1 MSPKH
6 DLTVIS
12 FFFFSFHIVI
22 ILAAI
27 MITYTILVF
36 FMLEKGNI
44 ENNMKHMCGVKC
56 P

>member
-12 FFFFSFHIVI
+12 FFFSFHIVI
-22 ILAAI
+22 ILATI
-27 MITYTILVF
+27 MIRYTILFYF
-36 FMLEKGNI
+36 FMLEQGYI
-44 ENNMKHMCGVKC
+44 ENNMKHMCDVKG